1 MDKHTPQTDTNTN
14 VHTGVYGAIAGA
26 MIISLLGTYLIVQN
40 QQVEQVGGRAN
51 YKLYQKMIQNPKY
64 SDNIKANLEAQI
76 AQMEGTADETAPTQD
91 QPAAEQNP
99 TVSLDTI
106 QKLFND
112 KSIHFGSADSKLLLV
127 EISDP
132 SCPYCHIANGYNGE
146 LNKQA
151 GSQFLLKADGGT
163 YVAPGREFE
172 KLVKSG
178 KASFV
183 FLYSNGHGAG
193 ELATQALYCAF
204 EKNKF
209 WEAKEMLMSAAGYT
223 LINDVVKND
232 KTKIGTLADFLKP
245 AVDVK
250 SCLESGKYE
259 SKLAE
264 DQQLATSL
272 GSRGTP
278 GFFINT
284 QAFSGARNFTD
295 MEATITAALK

>member
-1 MDKHTPQTDTNTN
+1 MDKHNT
-14 VHTGVYGAIAGA
+14 HIGVYGAIAGSL
-26 MIISLLGTYLIVQN
+26 IISLLGTYLIVQN
-40 QQVEQVGGRAN
+40 QQVEQVGGRSN
-51 YKLYQKMIQNPKY
+51 YKIYQKMVKNPKY
-64 SDNIKANLEAQI
+64 TDNIKQSLEAQI
-76 AQMEGTADETAPTQD
+76 KQMEGAPDAAAPSQD
-91 QPAAEQNP
+91 KPTPEQNP

-106 QKLFND
+106 KKLFND

-132 SCPYCHIANGYNGE
+132 SCPYCHIAGGHNGA

-163 YVAPGREFE
+163 YVAPGNEFE
-172 KLVKSG
+172 KLAKSG

-183 FLYSNGHGAG
+183 FIYSNGHGNG
-193 ELATQALYCAF
+193 ELAAQALYCAF

-209 WEAKEMLMSAAGYT
+209 WEANDLLMSAAGYD
-223 LINDVVKND
+223 LINNVVKND
-232 KTKIGTLADFLKP
+232 KTQIGKLADFLKP

-264 DQQLATSL
+264 DQQIATSL

-278 GFFINT
+278 GFFINA
-284 QAFSGARNFTD
+284 QNFSGARNFTD
-295 MEATITAALK
+295 MEATVTAALK